1 MSNTNTDFSKKCEI
15 LGDLWLNYK
24 EGVDGFE
31 FVHDFIEY
39 NDVGLPLA
47 FCLWQEIVA
56 PTDIATR
63 YINESWE
70 LLLEGLS
77 LDDIGFSSLAELLE
91 QGEGLI

>member
-1 MSNTNTDFSKKCEI
+1 MSNTNTDFSSKCNI

-24 EGVDGFE
+24 DDETFM
-31 FVHDFIEY
+31 DFIDY

-91 QGEGLI
+91 QAEGLI